1 MKVKKN
7 KFVADKVRKIM
18 QEGKSMKQAVAIA
31 LSMWERKKKKNFG
44 AGGAISDFGVQT
56 TFSTDFVE
64 DSTDVAELE
73 DPSEEVLATSDPELD
88 NPELTEEEIKAL
100 KKKKALQAA
109 GKGAAVGATIGS
121 AIPVVG
127 TAVGAAAGALIG
139 GLGSLLGNKGL
150 EDQPELIMA
159 KNGIK
164 VHKKKRIFD
173 KGGLLEAL
181 KQRRKKIEAAK
192 EYYKEEGENPTMYLN
207 EEGKIIMPDV
217 SYDTGE
223 PVYYETELT
232 PRQYKRFNKAAFRNY
247 KRGLR
252 KGDRE
257 ARRQERQERRDE
269 RRDERIKERGYRRVG
284 RTTIQ
289 PYGKG
294 ELGGSAGI
302 FNQYLQEVQGIP
314 RRSVALDPEYG
325 DASVLTHELIHSA
338 QYGPL
343 QQIAAELAFK
353 NAGRIQDK
361 DTRKAF
367 RKLYKSIDPKD
378 QSLNRLGEFMVGG
391 KDQDI
396 EFDAI
401 IKSAISSAKKR
412 GYDLSGKTYD
422 EILDT
427 LSKAKDEGN
436 ISLNMRHLGNF
447 MNADKETGNTWTD
460 EQKGYIMDAIKAN
473 LDFEGYTAED
483 VKQDLR
489 YENGGKHDEKKEE
502 DNTSA
507 TPDDDIYKLMALV
520 KDSPAPQGT
529 TYDESDDTMNMPQP
543 RFVSSASERI
553 QRQLFKESGGESD
566 PDNAVSPAGA
576 IGRFQIM
583 PATQKDLEDRGF
595 IPKGLDPT
603 DPEDNRRMRDAKIDA
618 ILRTSLVSNPPKPI
632 TEINKLARIYAS
644 YNYGEGNV
652 RKALNKAAADGVDI
666 YNDPRLW
673 FEYLPEETRNYVNYI
688 LFDE

>member
-31 LSMWERKKKKNFG
+31 LSMWERKKKKEFG

-64 DSTDVAELE
+64 DSTDVAELK

-100 KKKKALQAA
+100 KKKKALSAA
-109 GKGAAVGATIGS
+109 GKGAAVGASIGS

-139 GLGSLLGNKGL
+139 GLGSLLGNKGV
-150 EDQPELIMA
+150 EDPELIMA
-159 KNGIK
+159 KNGVKVIK
-164 VHKKKRIFD
+164 KNKTYENGGLFD
-173 KGGLLEAL
+173 KLRERRAERRLKKVPVTTASTEEVLSNLAQAGERGGSSAGYYDT
-181 KQRRKKIEAAK
+181 RDK
-192 EYYKEEGENPTMYLN
+192 EIVMFTSPADKGYEDVKTHEEFHVTQHSPILSFLAGEGVLRVQN
-207 EEGKIIMPDV
+207 PDV
-217 SYDTGE
+217 
-223 PVYYETELT
+223 
-232 PRQYKRFNKAAFRNY
+232 RKAT
-247 KRGLR
+247 R
-252 KGDRE
+252 KLIRSVDKWE
-257 ARRQERQERRDE
+257 
-269 RRDERIKERGYRRVG
+269 KNN
-284 RTTIQ
+284 
-289 PYGKG
+289 PGKSFIG
-294 ELGGSAGI
+294 ELNVKDVSQTPTAMATGYMLGRLPEGLNFTGG
-302 FNQYLQEVQGIP
+302 VH
-314 RRSVALDPEYG
+314 EY
-325 DASVLTHELIHSA
+325 E
-338 QYGPL
+338 
-343 QQIAAELAFK
+343 
-353 NAGRIQDK
+353 
-361 DTRKAF
+361 
-367 RKLYKSIDPKD
+367 
-378 QSLNRLGEFMVGG
+378 
-391 KDQDI
+391 
-396 EFDAI
+396 AI
-401 IKSAISSAKKR
+401 TGSAKKMMDR
-412 GYDLSGKTYD
+412 MGINTNVSFDDL
-422 EILDT
+422 LNT
-427 LSKAKDEGN
+427 LEGLGSDN
-436 ISLNMRHLGNF
+436 DLRNQGITNLRHLRNF
-447 MNADKETGNTWTD
+447 MRNENLTEK
-460 EQKGYIMDAIKAN
+460 QKKLIMKTISSN
-473 LDFEGYTAED
+473 
-483 VKQDLR
+483 R
-489 YENGGKHDEKKEE
+489 YQHGGKHDEKKEE

-553 QRQLFKESGGESD
+553 KRQEFKESGGESD
-566 PDNAVSPAGA
+566 PDQAVSPAGA
-576 IGRFQIM
+576 VGRFQIM

-595 IPKGLDPT
+595 IPTGLDAT